1 MKNPIAIILAGG
13 KGTRLGRLT
22 IKTPKPLLKINNKKF
37 IDYLLFDIARFGFK
51 KIIIV
56 AGYKGSQFLPYKN
69 KIILNSKIDLF
80 IERELNGTS
89 GAIYK
94 IKNKIHSDFFI
105 FNGDTLFNFN
115 YLDLLSL
122 SKKIKLHKIYLS
134 LRKKL
139 CKDLKRYNSFKFL
152 NKKLIPDKKKLNKTM
167 LINGGI
173 AFCKKSILKNINK
186 VGDLEEYFKKVNV
199 SGKIYTQKFIDIG
212 IPKDFNSASKFIQKN
227 LFKKAIFFDRDGV
240 LNQIKDG
247 KYIVNKNQYKWIN
260 GARETIKYFNDNN
273 YYVFI
278 ISNQAGIGKGY
289 IKINNYLDIENKIKE
304 DLLKIGA
311 HIDKIYYCPFHE
323 KAIIK
328 KYRKKSFF
336 RKPNPGM
343 ILKSL
348 KEFPV
353 IKNGSYF
360 IGDNE
365 TDRIAA
371 KKAGI
376 KFLMFKKKNLLRFI
390 KKNIK

>member
-13 KGTRLGRLT
+13 KGTRLGNLT
-22 IKTPKPLLKINNKKF
+22 NKTPKPLLKINNKKF
-37 IDYLLFDIARFGFK
+37 LDYLIFDIARFGFK
-51 KIIIV
+51 KIVIV
-56 AGYKGSQFLPYKN
+56 AGYKGSQFLSYKN
-69 KIILNSKIDLF
+69 KRILDTKIDLF
-80 IERELNGTS
+80 IERKLNGTS

-94 IKNKIHSDFFI
+94 IKNKIQSDFFI

-122 SKKIKLHKIYLS
+122 SKKIKLYKIYLS
-134 LRKKL
+134 LRKEL
-139 CKDLKRYNSFKFL
+139 CKDLNRYNNFKFS
-152 NKKLIPDKKKLNKTM
+152 NKKLIAVKKKIGKNI

-173 AFCKKSILKNINK
+173 AFCKKSILKDIHK
-186 VGDLEEYFKKVNV
+186 FGDLEEYFIKKNTT
-199 SGKIYTQKFIDIG
+199 GKIYNQKFIDIG
-212 IPKDFNSASKFIQKN
+212 VPKDFYSAPRFIQKN
-227 LFKKAIFFDRDGV
+227 LSKKAIFFDRDGV
-240 LNQIKDG
+240 LNKIKKG
-247 KYIVNKNQYKWIN
+247 EYIKNKNQFKWVK
-260 GARETIKYFNDNN
+260 GAKEIIKYLNDNN

-289 IKINNYLDIENKIKE
+289 IKIKNYLDIENKIKE

-311 HIDKIYYCPFHE
+311 HVDRIYYCPYHE
-323 KAIIK
+323 KAVLK
-328 KYRKKSFF
+328 KYKKKSFL

-353 IKNGSYF
+353 IKKESYF
-360 IGDNE
+360 IGDSE

-376 KFLMFKKKNLLRFI
+376 KFLMFNNKNLFRFLKGKI
-390 KKNIK
+390 R